1 MSDFFQV
8 FSLVLTSLC
17 IINLISSIYPNT
29 ENKHTLMVVF
39 AILSVY
45 FCVTPVSSLFSSIR
59 NLESF
64 SLESVFEKFDE
75 DSVGDN
81 YTDLLQSVLEEQI
94 EAEIEEKF
102 KNTEVK
108 VILGIKNN
116 SGGADFLKN
125 DDNLPETGESENERF
140 DENKSPENYKNSG
153 TSSLEVIEVVVL
165 EAAEEEEER
174 ISEYVR
180 EKYEITPVFT
190 ENPEF

>member
-108 VILGIKNN
+108 VILGIKNS